1 MLVYCVKVCPSTNEQ
16 LFLVI
21 KGFKNLVGKSKTK
34 QKKPP
39 ERVMAMECI
48 KFLFNSATLHR
59 KLLVTELERRV
70 LKGQVSKGYSRV
82 KRIFKM
88 SLILIGVRE
97 QIRKDIGGVLLH
109 VPR

>member
-1 MLVYCVKVCPSTNEQ
+1 MLVYCVNICPSTNEQ